1 MKQEDHVMSV
11 DLSVPVVHL
20 HIGGEAR
27 TSGSGGVHQ
36 HVYPAT
42 GEVHGPV
49 PLAGPDDVEAAV
61 RAAHA
66 AYPEWRAWRPA
77 ERALVLRRL
86 GELMERDTA
95 EIARLSVLDNGMSAG
110 MSQPLVGIMASW
122 TSYYAGWADKVEG
135 RVTSF
140 PANRRELA
148 YSMPE
153 PYGVVGI
160 ILTWNG
166 PVVSIGMKLIPA
178 LAAGNTVVVKPSE
191 LTPYA
196 TEHVMRLVK
205 EAGVPDGVV
214 NLVLG
219 GPETGD
225 ALVRHPLVEKV
236 SFTGGPATA
245 RKILTAC
252 AESLK
257 PAVLEL
263 GGKSANVLF
272 PDADLDMAVVI
283 NAFSVLGTLAGQGC
297 AIPSRMIVHNDIYDD
312 VVERVLAVVAGMQCG
327 DPFDP
332 ATVISPVV
340 SREAQ
345 QRILAMIERAQDEG
359 AKLLAGGRVP
369 GHLPNGFFVEPTVLG
384 DVDPG
389 SELGQTEVFGP
400 VLSLMRFETEEQAIE
415 MANSTQYGL
424 ASYLFTKD
432 IDRVNRMVS
441 ALRAGGVYV
450 NGASP
455 VVGCE
460 LAFGGVGISGFGRE
474 GGQEGLFEFL
484 RTKAVG
490 VG

>member
-1 MKQEDHVMSV
+1 MTV

-27 TSGSGGVHQ
+27 TGGSGGVHQ

-42 GEVHGPV
+42 GEVQGPV
-49 PLAGPDDVEAAV
+49 PLAGPDDVDAAV
-61 RAAHA
+61 GAAHR
-66 AYPEWRAWRPA
+66 AYAQWRAWRPS
-77 ERALVLRRL
+77 ERARVLRRL
-86 GELMERDTA
+86 GELMERDAA

-110 MSQPLVGIMASW
+110 MSQPLVAIMADW

-140 PANRRELA
+140 PANQRELG

-166 PVVSIGMKLIPA
+166 PVVSVGMKLIPA
-178 LAAGNTVVVKPSE
+178 LAAGNTVVMKPSE

-196 TEHVMRLVK
+196 TEHLMGLVK
-205 EAGVPDGVV
+205 EAGIPDGVV

-225 ALVRHPLVEKV
+225 ALVRHPLVNKV

-245 RKILTAC
+245 RKILTRC

-272 PDADLDMAVVI
+272 PDADLDTAVAV

-312 VVERVLAVVAGMQCG
+312 VADRVLAIVSGMRCG

-332 ATVISPVV
+332 ATLISPVV
-340 SREAQ
+340 TREAR
-345 QRILAMIERAQDEG
+345 QRILAMIDRAQTDG

-369 GHLPNGFFVEPTVLG
+369 DYLSREFSDGFFVEPTVFG
-384 DVDPG
+384 DVEPD
-389 SELGQTEVFGP
+389 SELGQIEVFGP
-400 VLSLMRFETEEQAIE
+400 VLSLMRFETEDQAIAI
-415 MANSTQYGL
+415 ANSTEYGL
-424 ASYLFTKD
+424 AAYVYTKD
-432 IDRVNRMVS
+432 IDRVQRLVS
-441 ALRAGGVYV
+441 ALDAGGVYV

-455 VVGCE
+455 VTGCE
-460 LAFGGVGISGFGRE
+460 LAFGGVGISGYGRE
-474 GGQEGLFEFL
+474 GGEEGLFEFL

-490 VG
+490 IA

>member
-1 MKQEDHVMSV
+1 MTV

-27 TSGSGGVHQ
+27 TNGSGGVHQ

-42 GEVHGPV
+42 GEVQGPV
-49 PLAGPDDVEAAV
+49 PLAGPDDVGAAVEAAQ
-61 RAAHA
+61 A
-66 AYPEWRAWRPA
+66 AYGEWRARRPA
-77 ERALVLRRL
+77 ERARVLRRL
-86 GELMERDTA
+86 GELMERDA
-95 EIARLSVLDNGMSAG
+95 DEIARLSVLDNGMSAG
-110 MSQPLVGIMASW
+110 MSRPLVDIMASW
-122 TSYYAGWADKVEG
+122 TSYYAGWADKIEG

-140 PANRRELA
+140 PANQRELA

-166 PVVSIGMKLIPA
+166 PVVSVGMKLIPA
-178 LAAGNTVVVKPSE
+178 LAAGNTVVMKPSE

-196 TEHVMRLVK
+196 TEHLMGLVG
-205 EAGVPDGVV
+205 EAGIPNGVV

-225 ALVRHPLVEKV
+225 ALVRHPQVQKV

-245 RKILTAC
+245 RKILATC

-272 PDADLDMAVVI
+272 PDADLDTAVAV

-297 AIPSRMIVHNDIYDD
+297 AIPSRIIIHNDIYDD
-312 VVERVLAVVAGMQCG
+312 VVERVLAIVAGMSCG

-340 SREAQ
+340 TREAQ
-345 QRILAMIERAQDEG
+345 ERILAMVERAQTEG
-359 AKLLAGGRVP
+359 AKLLTGGRAP
-369 GHLPNGFFVEPTVLG
+369 EHLSNGFFVEPTVLG
-384 DVDPG
+384 DVDPA
-389 SELGQTEVFGP
+389 SELGQIEVFGP
-400 VLSLMRFETEEQAIE
+400 VLSLMRFETEEQAIA
-415 MANSTQYGL
+415 MANSTDYGL
-424 ASYLFTKD
+424 ASYVYTKD
-432 IDRVNRMVS
+432 IGRVQRMVT
-441 ALRAGGVYV
+441 ALQAGGVYV

-460 LAFGGVGISGFGRE
+460 LPFGGIGISGFGRE
-474 GGQEGLFEFL
+474 GGEEGLFEFL

-490 VG
+490 IA

>member
-1 MKQEDHVMSV
+1 MSV
-11 DLSVPVVHL
+11 DLSVPAVHL
-20 HIGGEAR
+20 HIGGDVR

-42 GEVHGPV
+42 GEVQGPV
-49 PLAGPDDVEAAV
+49 PLAGSDDVDAAV
-61 RAAHA
+61 QAAHA
-66 AYPEWRAWRPA
+66 AYPRWRGCRPA
-77 ERALVLRRL
+77 ERARVLRRL

-140 PANRRELA
+140 PANQRELA

-166 PVVSIGMKLIPA
+166 PVVSVGMKLIPA
-178 LAAGNTVVVKPSE
+178 LAAGNTVVMKPSE

-205 EAGVPDGVV
+205 EAGIPDGVV

-219 GPETGD
+219 GSQTGD

-272 PDADLDMAVVI
+272 PDADLDTAVAI

-312 VVERVLAVVAGMQCG
+312 VVERVVAVVAGMQCG

-332 ATVISPVV
+332 ATLISPVV
-340 SREAQ
+340 SGDAQ
-345 QRILAMIERAQDEG
+345 QRILAMIERAQNDG
-359 AKLLAGGRVP
+359 AKLLAGGRAP
-369 GHLPNGFFVEPTVLG
+369 GHLAKGFFVEPTVLG

-424 ASYLFTKD
+424 ASYVYTKD

-460 LAFGGVGISGFGRE
+460 LAFGGIGISGFGRE

>member
-1 MKQEDHVMSV
+1 MDV
-11 DLSVPVVHL
+11 DLTVPVVHL
-20 HIGGEAR
+20 HIGDEVRAN
-27 TSGSGGVHQ
+27 GSGGAYQ

-42 GEVHGPV
+42 GEVQGPV
-49 PLAGPDDVEAAV
+49 PLAGPDDVDAAV

-66 AYPEWRAWRPA
+66 AYPQWRAWRPA
-77 ERALVLRRL
+77 ERARVLRRL
-86 GELMERDTA
+86 AELMERDTA
-95 EIARLSVLDNGMSAG
+95 ELARLSVLDNGMTAG
-110 MSQPLVGIMASW
+110 ISGSLVGIMASW

-140 PANRRELA
+140 PANQRELA

-166 PVVSIGMKLIPA
+166 PLVSVGMKLIPA
-178 LAAGNTVVVKPSE
+178 LAAGNTVVMKPSE

-196 TEHVMRLVK
+196 TEHLMALIR
-205 EAGVPDGVV
+205 EAGIPEGVV

-219 GPETGD
+219 GPATGD

-245 RKILTAC
+245 RKILAAC

-272 PDADLDMAVVI
+272 GDADLDTAVAV

-297 AIPSRMIVHNDIYDD
+297 AIPSRMVVHADIYDE
-312 VVERVLAVVAGMQCG
+312 VVERIVAMVAGMRCG

-340 SREAQ
+340 TREAQ
-345 QRILAMIERAQDEG
+345 QRILAMIERAQNDG
-359 AKLLAGGRVP
+359 AKLLAGGRAP
-369 GHLPNGFFVEPTVLG
+369 DHLPNGFFVEPTVFG
-384 DVDPG
+384 EVDPG
-389 SELGQTEVFGP
+389 SELGQIEVFGP
-400 VLSLMRFETEEQAIE
+400 VLSLMRFETEEQAIA
-415 MANSTQYGL
+415 MANSTAYGL
-424 ASYLFTKD
+424 ASYVYTQD
-432 IDRVNRMVS
+432 INRVTRMVS
-441 ALRAGGVYV
+441 ALKAGGVYV

-474 GGQEGLFEFL
+474 GGEEGLFEFL

-490 VG
+490 VSGD

>member
-1 MKQEDHVMSV
+1 MTV

-42 GEVHGPV
+42 GEVQGPV
-49 PLAGPDDVEAAV
+49 PLAGRDDVDAAA

-66 AYPEWRAWRPA
+66 AHAGWRSWRPS
-77 ERALVLRRL
+77 ERARVLRRL
-86 GELMERDTA
+86 GELIERDAA
-95 EIARLSVLDNGMSAG
+95 EIARLSVLDNGMSTA
-110 MSQPLVGIMASW
+110 MSRPLVDIMANW
-122 TSYYAGWADKVEG
+122 TSYYAGWADKIEG

-140 PANRRELA
+140 PANQRELA

-178 LAAGNTVVVKPSE
+178 LAAGNTVVMKPSE

-196 TEHVMRLVK
+196 TEHLMRLVK
-205 EAGVPDGVV
+205 EAGIPDGVV

-225 ALVRHPLVEKV
+225 ALVGHPLVQKV

-245 RKILTAC
+245 RKILARC

-272 PDADLDMAVVI
+272 ADADLDTAIAV

-297 AIPSRMIVHNDIYDD
+297 AIPSRMIVQNDIYDD
-312 VVERVLAVVAGMQCG
+312 VVARVLAIVAGMQCG

-340 SREAQ
+340 TRAAQ
-345 QRILAMIERAQDEG
+345 ERILAMIERAQADG
-359 AKLLAGGRVP
+359 AKLLAGGGVP
-369 GHLPNGFFVEPTVLG
+369 GHLPKGFFVEPTVFG
-384 DVDPG
+384 DVDPA
-389 SELGQTEVFGP
+389 SELGQVEVFGP
-400 VLSLMRFETEEQAIE
+400 VLSLMRFDTEEQAIA
-415 MANSTQYGL
+415 MANSTEYGL
-424 ASYLFTKD
+424 ASYVYTRD
-432 IDRVNRMVS
+432 VDRVQRMVT

-455 VVGCE
+455 VTGYE

-474 GGQEGLFEFL
+474 GGEEGLFEFL

-490 VG
+490 IG

>member
-1 MKQEDHVMSV
+1 MSV
-11 DLSVPVVHL
+11 DLSVPAVHL

-27 TSGSGGVHQ
+27 TTGSGGVHE

-42 GEVHGPV
+42 GEVQGSV
-49 PLAGPDDVEAAV
+49 PLAGPDDVDDAV
-61 RAAHA
+61 RAAHG
-66 AYPEWRAWRPA
+66 AYPEWRGWRPA
-77 ERALVLRRL
+77 ERARVLRRL

-110 MSQPLVGIMASW
+110 ISQSLVGIMASW

-140 PANRRELA
+140 PANQRELA
-148 YSMPE
+148 YSLPE

-166 PVVSIGMKLIPA
+166 PVVSVGMKLIPA
-178 LAAGNTVVVKPSE
+178 LAAGNTVVMKPSE

-196 TEHVMRLVK
+196 TEHLMGLVR
-205 EAGVPDGVV
+205 EAGIPDGVV
-214 NLVLG
+214 NLALG

-225 ALVRHPLVEKV
+225 ALVRHPLVQKV

-245 RKILTAC
+245 RKILAAC

-263 GGKSANVLF
+263 GGKSANILF
-272 PDADLDMAVVI
+272 PDADLDTAVAV

-297 AIPSRMIVHNDIYDD
+297 AIPSRMVIHDDIYDD
-312 VVERVLAVVAGMQCG
+312 VAERVLSMVAGMGCG

-340 SREAQ
+340 TREAQ
-345 QRILAMIERAQDEG
+345 ERILAMIERAQNDG
-359 AKLLAGGRVP
+359 AKLLAVGRAP
-369 GHLPNGFFVEPTVLG
+369 GHLPKGFFVEPTVLG
-384 DVDPG
+384 DVDPA
-389 SELGQTEVFGP
+389 SELGQVEVFGP

-415 MANSTQYGL
+415 IANSTAYGL
-424 ASYLFTKD
+424 ASYVYTKD
-432 IDRVNRMVS
+432 VDRVTRMVT
-441 ALRAGGVYV
+441 ALQAGGVYV

-490 VG
+490 LSGKWA

>member
-1 MKQEDHVMSV
+1 MTV

-27 TSGSGGVHQ
+27 TTGSGGVHQ

-42 GEVHGPV
+42 GEIQGPV
-49 PLAGPDDVEAAV
+49 PLAGPDDVDEAV
-61 RAAHA
+61 RAAHD
-66 AYPEWRAWRPA
+66 AYREWRAWSPA
-77 ERALVLRRL
+77 QRARVLRRL
-86 GELMERDTA
+86 AELMERDIA

-110 MSQPLVGIMASW
+110 MSRPLVSIMTNW
-122 TSYYAGWADKVEG
+122 TAYYAGWADKVEG

-140 PANRRELA
+140 PANQRELG

-166 PVVSIGMKLIPA
+166 PVVSVGMKLIPA
-178 LAAGNTVVVKPSE
+178 LAAGNTVVMKPSE

-196 TEHVMRLVK
+196 TEHLMGLVG
-205 EAGVPDGVV
+205 EAGIPDGVV

-219 GPETGD
+219 GPATGD
-225 ALVRHPLVEKV
+225 ALVRHPLVQKV

-245 RKILTAC
+245 RKILARC

-263 GGKSANVLF
+263 GGKSANVIF
-272 PDADLDMAVVI
+272 PDADLNTAVAV

-312 VVERVLAVVAGMQCG
+312 VVDRVVEIVSGMRCG

-332 ATVISPVV
+332 ATLISPVV
-340 SREAQ
+340 TRQAQ
-345 QRILAMIERAQDEG
+345 QRILAMIERAQTDG

-369 GHLPNGFFVEPTVLG
+369 DDLTGGFFVEPTVFG
-384 DVDPG
+384 DVAPD
-389 SELGQTEVFGP
+389 SELGQIEVFGP
-400 VLSLMRFETEEQAIE
+400 VLSLMRFEAEEQAIA
-415 MANSTQYGL
+415 MANSTEYGL
-424 ASYLFTKD
+424 AAYVYTKD
-432 IDRVNRMVS
+432 IGRVQRMVS
-441 ALRAGGVYV
+441 ALNAGGVYV

-455 VVGCE
+455 VTGCE
-460 LAFGGVGISGFGRE
+460 LAFGGVGISGYGRE
-474 GGQEGLFEFL
+474 GGEEGLFEFL

-490 VG
+490 IA

>member
-1 MKQEDHVMSV
+1 MTV

-27 TSGSGGVHQ
+27 TNGSGGVHQ

-42 GEVHGPV
+42 GEVQGPV

-61 RAAHA
+61 HA
-66 AYPEWRAWRPA
+66 AQTAYAQWRAWRPA
-77 ERALVLRRL
+77 ERGRVLRQL
-86 GELMERDTA
+86 AALMERDA
-95 EIARLSVLDNGMSAG
+95 DEIARLSVLDNGMSAG
-110 MSQPLVGIMASW
+110 MSRPLVDIMVSW
-122 TSYYAGWADKVEG
+122 TSYYAGWADKIEG

-140 PANRRELA
+140 PANQRELA

-166 PVVSIGMKLIPA
+166 PVVSVGMKLIPA
-178 LAAGNTVVVKPSE
+178 LAAGNTVVMKPSE

-196 TEHVMRLVK
+196 TEHLMGLVG
-205 EAGVPDGVV
+205 EAGIPHGVV

-225 ALVRHPLVEKV
+225 ALVRHPQVQKV

-245 RKILTAC
+245 RKILAAC

-272 PDADLDMAVVI
+272 PDADLDTAVAV

-312 VVERVLAVVAGMQCG
+312 VVERVLAIVAGMSCG

-340 SREAQ
+340 TRAAQ
-345 QRILAMIERAQDEG
+345 ERILAMVERAQTEG
-359 AKLLAGGRVP
+359 AKLLTGGRAP
-369 GHLPNGFFVEPTVLG
+369 AHLPKGFFVEPTVLG
-384 DVDPG
+384 DVDPA
-389 SELGQTEVFGP
+389 SELGQIEVFGP
-400 VLSLMRFETEEQAIE
+400 VLSLMRFETEQQAIA
-415 MANSTQYGL
+415 MANSTDYGL
-424 ASYLFTKD
+424 ASYVYTKD
-432 IDRVNRMVS
+432 IGRVQRMVT
-441 ALRAGGVYV
+441 ALQAGGVYV

-460 LAFGGVGISGFGRE
+460 LAFGGIGISGFGRE

-490 VG
+490 IA

>member
-1 MKQEDHVMSV
+1 MAV
-11 DLSVPVVHL
+11 DLTVPEVHL

-27 TSGSGGVHQ
+27 TSGSGGVHH

-42 GEVHGPV
+42 GEVQGAV
-49 PLAGPDDVEAAV
+49 PLAGPDDVDAAV
-61 RAAHA
+61 RAAYA
-66 AYPEWRAWRPA
+66 AYPAWRAWRPS
-77 ERALVLRRL
+77 ERARVLRRL
-86 GELMERDTA
+86 GELMERDA
-95 EIARLSVLDNGMSAG
+95 DEIARLSVLDNGMTAG

-140 PANRRELA
+140 PANQRELA

-166 PVVSIGMKLIPA
+166 PVVSVGMKLIPA
-178 LAAGNTVVVKPSE
+178 LAAGNAVVMKPSE

-196 TEHVMRLVK
+196 TEHVMRLVR
-205 EAGVPDGVV
+205 EAGIPDGVV

-225 ALVRHPLVEKV
+225 ALVRHPLVQKV
-236 SFTGGPATA
+236 SFTGGTATA
-245 RKILTAC
+245 RRILATC
-252 AESLK
+252 AEFLK

-263 GGKSANVLF
+263 GGKSANIVF
-272 PDADLDMAVVI
+272 PDADLDMAVAA

-297 AIPSRMIVHNDIYDD
+297 AIASRMLVQSEIYDA
-312 VVERVLAVVAGMQCG
+312 VVERVVAMVDGMQCG

-340 SREAQ
+340 TRQAQ
-345 QRILAMIERAQDEG
+345 ERILAMIERAQADG
-359 AKLLAGGRVP
+359 AKLLAGGRAP
-369 GHLPNGFFVEPTVLG
+369 SNLPNGFFVEPTVLG
-384 DVDPG
+384 DVDPA
-389 SELGQTEVFGP
+389 SELGQIEVFGP
-400 VLSLMRFETEEQAIE
+400 VLSLMRFETEEQAIDI
-415 MANSTQYGL
+415 ANSTEYGL
-424 ASYLFTKD
+424 ASYVYTKD
-432 IDRVNRMVS
+432 IDRIQRMVT
-441 ALRAGGVYV
+441 ALQAGGVYI

-460 LAFGGVGISGFGRE
+460 LAFGGVGISGYGRE
-474 GGQEGLFEFL
+474 GGEEGLFEFL

-490 VG
+490 IA

>member
-1 MKQEDHVMSV
+1 MGV
-11 DLSVPVVHL
+11 DLTVPEVHL

-27 TSGSGGVHQ
+27 TSGSGGVHH

-42 GEVHGPV
+42 GEIQGPV
-49 PLAGPDDVEAAV
+49 PLAGPDDVDAAV
-61 RAAHA
+61 HAAQA
-66 AYPEWRAWRPA
+66 AYPAWRAWRPS
-77 ERALVLRRL
+77 ERARVLRRL
-86 GELMERDTA
+86 GELMERDA
-95 EIARLSVLDNGMSAG
+95 DEIARLSVLDNGMTAG
-110 MSQPLVGIMASW
+110 MSQPLVGIMANW

-140 PANRRELA
+140 PANQRELA

-166 PVVSIGMKLIPA
+166 PVVSVGMKLIPA
-178 LAAGNTVVVKPSE
+178 LAAGNTVVIKPSE

-196 TEHVMRLVK
+196 TEHVMRLVR
-205 EAGVPDGVV
+205 EAGIPDGVV

-225 ALVRHPLVEKV
+225 ALVRHPLVQKV
-236 SFTGGPATA
+236 SFTGGPSTA
-245 RKILTAC
+245 RKILATC
-252 AESLK
+252 AEFLK

-263 GGKSANVLF
+263 GGKSANIVF
-272 PDADLDMAVVI
+272 PDADLDMAVAV

-297 AIPSRMIVHNDIYDD
+297 AIASRMLVHSDIYDA
-312 VVERVLAVVAGMQCG
+312 VVERVLSMVDGMRCG

-340 SREAQ
+340 TRQAQ
-345 QRILAMIERAQDEG
+345 ERILAMIERAQADG
-359 AKLLAGGRVP
+359 AKLLAGGRAP
-369 GHLPNGFFVEPTVLG
+369 SHLPNGFFVEPTVFG
-384 DVDPG
+384 DVDPA
-389 SELGQTEVFGP
+389 SELGQVEVFGP
-400 VLSLMRFETEEQAIE
+400 VLSLIRFDTEEQAIDI
-415 MANSTQYGL
+415 ANSTEYGL
-424 ASYLFTKD
+424 ASYVYTKD
-432 IDRVNRMVS
+432 IDRIQRMVT
-441 ALRAGGVYV
+441 ALQAGGVYI

-460 LAFGGVGISGFGRE
+460 LAFGGVGISGYGRE
-474 GGQEGLFEFL
+474 GGEEGLFEFL

-490 VG
+490 IA